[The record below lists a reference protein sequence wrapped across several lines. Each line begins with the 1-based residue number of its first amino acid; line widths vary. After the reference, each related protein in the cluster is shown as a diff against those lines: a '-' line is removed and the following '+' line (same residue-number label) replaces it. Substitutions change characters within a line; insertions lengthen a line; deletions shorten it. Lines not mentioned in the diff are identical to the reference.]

1 MPYPNTN
8 GMWYNGKYDK
18 AAIAHMVNSGIR
30 NTSDSSA
37 AMESEKK
44 LHAEEIRRSNL
55 NHDNSSITTTPPR
68 VLGYYY
74 SGGSHGTCTHMRKSM
89 KNDFDCSPSGQFIKQ
104 NKLNINYVNGY
115 RQATFCPAPGGDSPS
130 AKRNF
135 DVLLAGC
142 VPVVLSKDYVWPFT
156 AEFDRSNTIGDASNN
171 VNVNGIT
178 PNTQR
183 SITRLNPKDFSI
195 RLQSVDHQD
204 PKYDPKTCQ
213 LLQKVNSTEPHQL
226 RSNNDLQSILEAV
239 SPEELKHLR
248 RGVAHAS
255 YTYSYYK
262 KRPDFP
268 DNPLLEGVLPDGGAA
283 HMLVKLLSERKS
295 GALWSACENELKE
308 KDISKDNIRSFQC

>member
-74 SGGSHGTCTHMRKSM
+74 SGGSHGTCTNMRKSM

-104 NKLNINYVNGY
+104 SKLNINYVNGY

-156 AEFDRSNTIGDASNN
+156 AEFDRSDTIGDTSNN

-178 PNTQR
+178 PNNQR
-183 SITRLNPKDFSI
+183 SITSLNPKDFSI
-195 RLQSVDHQD
+195 RLQSIDHQD

-226 RSNNDLQSILEAV
+226 QSNNDLQSILEAV
-239 SPEELKHLR
+239 SPEELKHL
-248 RGVAHAS
+248 
-255 YTYSYYK
+255 
-262 KRPDFP
+262 
-268 DNPLLEGVLPDGGAA
+268 
-283 HMLVKLLSERKS
+283 
-295 GALWSACENELKE
+295 C
-308 KDISKDNIRSFQC
+308 